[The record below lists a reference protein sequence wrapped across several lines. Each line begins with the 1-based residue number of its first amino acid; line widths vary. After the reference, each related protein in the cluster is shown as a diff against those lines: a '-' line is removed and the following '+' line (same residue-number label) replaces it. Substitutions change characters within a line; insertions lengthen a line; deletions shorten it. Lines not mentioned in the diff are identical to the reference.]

1 MAKAKI
7 RFGDRQF
14 LIGGVPMTASAADL
28 NRTTPGN
35 RAVVPTADGL
45 TTGLILSTDV
55 VVEATSANSAH
66 LLTLPA
72 IADVPLGWQ
81 VKIFLGATA
90 ARSGNGCDLEHQDQQ
105 R

>member
-35 RAVVPTADGL
+35 RAVVPTSDGL
-45 TTGLILSTDV
+45 TP
-55 VVEATSANSAH
+55 
-66 LLTLPA
+66 PA
-72 IADVPLGWQ
+72 
-81 VKIFLGATA
+81 
-90 ARSGNGCDLEHQDQQ
+90 
-105 R
+105 